1 MGAPPIEIRIFHV
14 AITSL
19 PCSLTVDAASAAARI
34 VSAAQMLTRRKYTL
48 AAFFLESNLA
58 ARKIGP
64 FKITPGN
71 ANTDH
76 TVRSI
81 MR

>member
-1 MGAPPIEIRIFHV
+1 
-14 AITSL
+14 
-19 PCSLTVDAASAAARI
+19 
-34 VSAAQMLTRRKYTL
+34 MLIQREHTL
-48 AAFFLESNLA
+48 AAFLREYNLA

-81 MR
+81 LR